1 MGYGLGYGL
10 GGRPLSAPNKKASR
24 GLPGNPSHRTTTM
37 TQPIPTVDDVLAR
50 THSCW
55 DLHEWGA
62 DGGVI
67 RVTRAELRLALEA
80 AYDPTTPNWPAMVE
94 IEDA

>member
-1 MGYGLGYGL
+1 
-10 GGRPLSAPNKKASR
+10 
-24 GLPGNPSHRTTTM
+24 M

-50 THSCW
+50 THQYW
-55 DLHEWGA
+55 DLHEWGT

-67 RVTRAELRLALEA
+67 RVTRAELRPALEA
-80 AYDPTTPNWPAMVE
+80 AYDPTMPDWPAMVE

>member
-1 MGYGLGYGL
+1 M
-10 GGRPLSAPNKKASR
+10 A
-24 GLPGNPSHRTTTM
+24 
-37 TQPIPTVDDVLAR
+37 QPIPTIDDVLAR
-50 THSCW
+50 TH
-55 DLHEWGA
+55 LGGHFHEWGA

-94 IEDA
+94 IDDA